1 MQKSNY
7 VLTEYE
13 SYICK
18 EITDCAYQVHKELG
32 PGLLEKI
39 YEACLCH
46 ELENRA
52 IPFRRQAGLPFRYDG
67 ITFHEGLQVDIIV
80 DDIVIV
86 ELKAVTT
93 VNPIWEA
100 QVISHLKLSGLH
112 VGFLINFNVVLIK
125 DGIRRYSNA

>member
-1 MQKSNY
+1 MRKNNY

-13 SYICK
+13 NYLCK
-18 EITDCAYQVHKELG
+18 EITDCAYHVHKELG

-46 ELENRA
+46 EFKDRD
-52 IPFRRQAGLPFRYDG
+52 IPFRRQARLPFLYDG
-67 ITFHEGLQVDIIV
+67 ITFDEGLQVDIIV

-86 ELKAVTT
+86 ELKAVAT
-93 VNPIWEA
+93 VNPLWEA

>member
-1 MQKSNY
+1 MRKDNY
-7 VLTEYE
+7 ILTEYE
-13 SYICK
+13 EYLCR
-18 EITDCAYQVHKELG
+18 EITDCAYHVHKELG

-46 ELENRA
+46 ELNKRTV
-52 IPFRRQAGLPFRYDG
+52 PFRRQAKLPFLYDG
-67 ITFHEGLQVDIIV
+67 ILFNEGLQVDIIV
-80 DDIVIV
+80 DDIIIV

-112 VGFLINFNVVLIK
+112 VGFLINFNVALIR
-125 DGIRRYSNA
+125 DGIRRFSSA